1 MSNVSIEIAGR
12 KFTVA
17 CAEGEEEHVAMLGR
31 TIDGKIDGMP
41 HIANQSEARVLL
53 FAALLLADENH
64 ELKSGGAKPN
74 KAAADVAGPL
84 ETLAERLESLAGQL
98 ENAAV

>member
-17 CAEGEEEHVAMLGR
+17 CDEGEEEHIAMLGR
-31 TIDGKIDGMP
+31 TIDGKIAGIP
-41 HIANQSEARVLL
+41 QIASQSEARALL

-64 ELKSGGAKPN
+64 ELQSGGARPG
-74 KAAADVAGPL
+74 KAAPDAAGPL

-98 ENAAV
+98 ENAAA

>member
-12 KFTVA
+12 KFAVA
-17 CAEGEEEHVAMLGR
+17 CDAGEEEHIAMLGR
-31 TIDGKIDGMP
+31 TIDNKIADMP
-41 HIANQSEARVLL
+41 QIANQSEARALL

-64 ELKSGGAKPN
+64 ELKSGGARPG
-74 KAAADVAGPL
+74 KAAPDVAGPL

-98 ENAAV
+98 ENGGA

>member
-17 CAEGEEEHVAMLGR
+17 CDEGEEEHIAMLGR
-31 TIDGKIDGMP
+31 TIDGKIAGIP
-41 HIANQSEARVLL
+41 QIANQSEVRALL

-64 ELKSGGAKPN
+64 ELQSGGARPG
-74 KAAADVAGPL
+74 KAAPDAAGPL

-98 ENAAV
+98 ENAAA

>member
-17 CAEGEEEHVAMLGR
+17 CDEGEEEHIAMLGR
-31 TIDGKIDGMP
+31 TIDGKIAGIP
-41 HIANQSEARVLL
+41 QIASQSEARALL

-64 ELKSGGAKPN
+64 ELNSGGGKPG
-74 KAAADVAGPL
+74 KSAPDVAGPL
-84 ETLAERLESLAGQL
+84 ETLAERLETLAGQL
-98 ENAAV
+98 ENAAA